1 MNALTPVIRYR
12 SIRASTLQT
21 HFTQYS
27 ASNAHAVN
35 SPVPVGW
42 TSPCYANI
50 PCRSELVDPGVN
62 HAHPGCAYANAGG
75 NPDARSA
82 DTGGYYRAR
91 NTSFGYANGLAIN
104 DGTRRHGGATEAQS
118 QH

>member
-1 MNALTPVIRYR
+1 MHV
-12 SIRASTLQT
+12 
-21 HFTQYS
+21 TQHS

-50 PCRSELVDPGVN
+50 PRSSGLVDPGVN
-62 HAHPGCAYANAGG
+62 HANTGGAYANAWG

-82 DTGGYYRAR
+82 DTGGYHRAR

-104 DGTRRHGGATEAQS
+104 DSTRRHGGETQAQS